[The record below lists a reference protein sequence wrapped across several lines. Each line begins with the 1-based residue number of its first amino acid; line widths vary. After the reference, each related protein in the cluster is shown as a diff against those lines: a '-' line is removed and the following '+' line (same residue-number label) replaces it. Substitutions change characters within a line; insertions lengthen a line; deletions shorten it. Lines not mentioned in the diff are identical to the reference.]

1 MQMTITDV
9 ITLLPL
15 ILLSATVVVLML
27 VIAFYR
33 NYQISI
39 LITLGGQLLAFLSL
53 FVIYPYAPRQIT
65 PLIVLDG
72 YSVFYMGLLIAASF
86 TIVLLSYSYFIKF
99 ESNREEYFILITLS
113 TLGSSILVSS
123 NHFASFFLGLEIL
136 SVSLYTL
143 ISYQRYQEHRIE
155 AGIKYLV
162 LAGTTAAFLLFG
174 MALIYAELGTME
186 FSNMAF
192 TGEITT
198 VNQPILLVGW
208 GLLTVGIAFKLAL
221 VPFQVWTPDVYQ
233 GAPLPVTA
241 FIATISKGGMFAL
254 MLRFFTEVP
263 VGSSSSLWGAFAIIA
278 ILSMLLGNILAIVQS
293 NVKRIL
299 AYSSIAHLGYLLV
312 AFLAGG
318 VRGTEAVAFYFVAY
332 FITSLSAFGVIT
344 ILSRQ
349 DHEMENL
356 DDFKGMFWRYPLLG
370 IILTVAMLSLAG
382 IPPMVGFYGKF
393 YIAFAGVDQ
402 SLWLL
407 LIVLVGSSV
416 IGLFYYLRV
425 VITTFMREGDEEAER
440 KELLFG
446 KLIISRTGSAVLS
459 ILGFLMLAVGIF
471 PGPLLS
477 LIEKLVSGMG

>member
-1 MQMTITDV
+1 MTITDV

-15 ILLSATVVVLML
+15 ILLAVTVVILML
-27 VIAFYR
+27 LVAFYR
-33 NYQISI
+33 NYMAAT
-39 LITLGGQLLAFLSL
+39 LFTLGGLLLAFLSL
-53 FVIYPYAPRQIT
+53 FVVYSYAPRQIT

-72 YSVFYMGLLIAASF
+72 YSIFYMGLLIAASF
-86 TIVLLSYSYFIKF
+86 TIVLLAYSYFLKF
-99 ESNREEYFILITLS
+99 ESNREEFFILLVLA

-143 ISYQRYQEHRIE
+143 IAYQRYQEHRIE

-186 FSNMAF
+186 FSKMTISGPLTN
-192 TGEITT
+192 I
-198 VNQPILLVGW
+198 NQPILLVGW

-233 GAPLPVTA
+233 GAPLPVTM

-263 VGSSSSLWGAFAIIA
+263 IGSSSSMWGAFAIIA
-278 ILSMLLGNILAIVQS
+278 ILSMLFGNILAIVQS

-318 VRGTEAVAFYFVAY
+318 AIGAEYVAFYFVAY
-332 FITSLSAFGVIT
+332 FITEISAFGVIMV
-344 ILSRQ
+344 LSRQ
-349 DHEMENL
+349 DHEMEDL
-356 DDFKGMFWRYPLLG
+356 DDFKGMFWRHPLLG
-370 IILTVAMLSLAG
+370 VILTVALISLAG
-382 IPPMVGFYGKF
+382 IPPTVGFTGKF
-393 YIAFAGVDQ
+393 FIAYAGVNE

-407 LIVLVGSSV
+407 LIILVVSSV

-425 VITTFMREGDEEAER
+425 VITTFTREGEEEAER
-440 KELLFG
+440 RELLFG
-446 KLIISRTGSAVLS
+446 KQIISRTGGTVLS
-459 ILGFLMLAVGIF
+459 IMGVLMFAVGIF
-471 PGPLLS
+471 PTPLLN
-477 LIEKLVSGMG
+477 LINKLVSGMG